1 MRVVFDTNTLI
12 SALLFRGYSS
22 FLVELWQNNELIV
35 LVSNDSVSEFLKVLS
50 YPKFNLSELRI
61 EALANEYLP
70 YVVYIGIEKTQLPE
84 DLPQCRDIKDQQFID
99 LAYLG
104 KADVL
109 ISGDMD
115 LLVLNGQ
122 LPFAIEAPAIF
133 RERI

>member
-1 MRVVFDTNTLI
+1 M
-12 SALLFRGYSS
+12 
-22 FLVELWQNNELIV
+22 
-35 LVSNDSVSEFLKVLS
+35 
-50 YPKFNLSELRI
+50 
-61 EALANEYLP
+61 
-70 YVVYIGIEKTQLPE
+70 PE